1 VWEIN
6 ISKRYAKSLERLI
19 PNDLRKPFY
28 KDYKLFLD
36 MVDNTMLRYIMFK
49 PSVTFL
55 QKINILKK
63 IFSDKKC
70 KFNNLFCKFVYT
82 LAKNGR
88 TSYINLIFKIYSQN
102 LNKHLKILNIE
113 IRSPEKKCST
123 LLSNTLMQHFNKN
136 VCIEYLLDRTIIGG
150 FRIKIGNYIIDNSVI
165 NNLNNLKKE
174 LLNTHIK

>member
-70 KFNNLFCKFVYT
+70 KFNNLF
-82 LAKNGR
+82 L
-88 TSYINLIFKIYSQN
+88 
-102 LNKHLKILNIE
+102 
-113 IRSPEKKCST
+113 
-123 LLSNTLMQHFNKN
+123 
-136 VCIEYLLDRTIIGG
+136 
-150 FRIKIGNYIIDNSVI
+150 
-165 NNLNNLKKE
+165 
-174 LLNTHIK
+174 

>member
-55 QKINILKK
+55 QKINILK
-63 IFSDKKC
+63 
-70 KFNNLFCKFVYT
+70 
-82 LAKNGR
+82 
-88 TSYINLIFKIYSQN
+88 
-102 LNKHLKILNIE
+102 
-113 IRSPEKKCST
+113 
-123 LLSNTLMQHFNKN
+123 SN
-136 VCIEYLLDRTIIGG
+136 
-150 FRIKIGNYIIDNSVI
+150 
-165 NNLNNLKKE
+165 
-174 LLNTHIK
+174 